1 MAAFILVKLSD
12 DDSFI
17 IGELHNESED
27 DVVMKY
33 PVVVRL
39 RTTIN
44 QTTNVTTSKLMPF
57 SDNNIV
63 ALKKSSIV
71 AFSKPNERII
81 KYYLK
86 FMDRFQTILDEDLEK
101 DICGLQDDYND
112 SPLSIEVDDEDDS
125 EGLTVAVGSTPII
138 H

>member
-17 IGELHNESED
+17 IGELHNETED
-27 DVVMKY
+27 EVVMKY

-39 RTTIN
+39 KTTVN

-57 SDNNIV
+57 SENNIV
-63 ALKKSSIV
+63 ALKKNTII

-81 KYYLK
+81 RYYLK
-86 FMDRFQTILDEDLEK
+86 FLERFQKILDEDLEN
-101 DICGLQDDYND
+101 DICGLQDDYNN
-112 SPLSIEVDDEDDS
+112 PLDEEIDDEEEDAGIVTS
-125 EGLTVAVGSTPII
+125 VQSTPLL

>member
-17 IGELHNESED
+17 IGELHNETED

-33 PVVVRL
+33 PVVIRL
-39 RTTIN
+39 KTTIN

-57 SDNNIV
+57 SENNIV
-63 ALKKSSIV
+63 ALKKNTII

-86 FMDRFQTILDEDLEK
+86 FLERFQKILDEDLEN
-101 DICGLQDDYND
+101 DICGLQDGYSN
-112 SPLSIEVDDEDDS
+112 PLDIEIDDEDEDAGIVTS
-125 EGLTVAVGSTPII
+125 VQSTPLL

>member
-1 MAAFILVKLSD
+1 MAAFILVKLND

-17 IGELHNESED
+17 IGEMHNETDD
-27 DVVMKY
+27 DVVLKY
-33 PVVVRL
+33 PVVIKL

-57 SDNNIV
+57 SENNIV
-63 ALKKSSIV
+63 ALKKTAIV
-71 AFSKPNERII
+71 GFTKPNERII

-86 FMDRFQTILDEDLEK
+86 FLDRFQKLLDEDLEK
-101 DICGLQDDYND
+101 DICGLQDDYEGSLDVEIDDDDDTD
-112 SPLSIEVDDEDDS
+112 S
-125 EGLTVAVGSTPII
+125 LTISVESTPIL

>member
-17 IGELHNESED
+17 IGELHNETED

-33 PVVVRL
+33 PVVIRL
-39 RTTIN
+39 KTTVN

-57 SDNNIV
+57 SENNLV
-63 ALKKSSIV
+63 ALKKGAIV
-71 AFSKPNERII
+71 GFSKPNEKII

-86 FMDRFQTILDEDLEK
+86 FLERFQKILDEDLEN
-101 DICGLQDDYND
+101 DICGLQEDYSD
-112 SPLSIEVDDEDDS
+112 SPLGIEMDDEDDA
-125 EGLTVAVGSTPII
+125 EGLTIAAGSAPRL

>member
-17 IGELHNESED
+17 IGELHNETED
-27 DVVMKY
+27 DVVLKY
-33 PVVVRL
+33 PVVIRL
-39 RTTIN
+39 RTTVN

-57 SDNNIV
+57 SENNIV
-63 ALKKSSIV
+63 ALKKTAIV
-71 AFSKPNERII
+71 GFSKPNERII

-86 FMDRFQTILDEDLEK
+86 FLENFQSMLDNDLEN
-101 DICGLQDDYND
+101 DICGLQDGYSDPLDYE
-112 SPLSIEVDDEDDS
+112 IDDEEEDV
-125 EGLTVAVGSTPII
+125 GLVTGVVSAPIL

>member
-12 DDSFI
+12 DDSFV
-17 IGELHNESED
+17 IGELHNETED
-27 DVVMKY
+27 DVVLKY

-39 RTTIN
+39 KTTVN

-57 SDNNIV
+57 SENNIV
-63 ALKKSSIV
+63 ALKKTAIV
-71 AFSKPNERII
+71 GFSKPNERII

-86 FMDRFQTILDEDLEK
+86 FLENFQSMLDNDLEN
-101 DICGLQDDYND
+101 DICGLQDGYSDPLDY
-112 SPLSIEVDDEDDS
+112 EMDDEEEDM
-125 EGLTVAVGSTPII
+125 GLVTGAASAPIL